1 MRKFLLLIL
10 TVLLFTA
17 CSYQDCHTVN
27 TANSDN
33 LTVEEAM
40 LHYNQNCADK
50 YTRSNIDE
58 RLPFVLGD
66 AEWLWDSAEGSSYDD
81 KSAIDIP
88 LSGGYQYV
96 VYRKQADGTYYSVHT
111 SSKVVAVQDDTTG
124 NISFYIRVSIPDS
137 DDANSSTESLNY
149 EDRASFSGLE
159 YYITIDGCP
168 AAIVKFENGEQ
179 TDGVFLGD
187 TTISKVSRLC
197 KFADLFRG
205 LCIGRVGGTSRADA
219 NIGKITGR
227 FYDAVAGCWYSYI
240 DIDGDGKADAV
251 TGDFDAVVITPN
263 QDPTEKKSNG
273 SSNGSGDGSG
283 NAGGVTGSTNVNTDF
298 NSGAGT
304 NVSVNTGLGNGAS
317 GFGGGSS
324 TNGGGNGSGNE
335 NTDGLTDEN
344 VKGIQDFLDKNA
356 ISVNPIKKGIKLM
369 PIDGIITLPTEP
381 LTPSEVKSLILE
393 RLSPTNPV
401 AKIITDMHI
410 PIYPEDSKH
419 RTKIMTTYKELG
431 SYTIYYDTII
441 YNRLTNLG
449 RMLVLFHEYMHIYLD
464 VQKQS
469 WDDHNVMIGSLEYQ
483 QGLRNLFPNMSDIFY
498 EYIQYTG
505 CKDLFNDSKETHND
519 IYKYS
524 YKYIYKW

>member
-1 MRKFLLLIL
+1 
-10 TVLLFTA
+10 
-17 CSYQDCHTVN
+17 
-27 TANSDN
+27 
-33 LTVEEAM
+33 M
-40 LHYNQNCADK
+40 LHYNQNYADK

-66 AEWLWDSAEGSSYDD
+66 AEWLWDSAEGSSYED

-124 NISFYIRVSIPDS
+124 NISFYIRVSIPDK
-137 DDANSSTESLNY
+137 DEINTSTESLNY
-149 EDRASFSGLE
+149 EQRAYFSGLE

-197 KFADLFRG
+197 KFANLFRG
-205 LCIGRVGGTSRADA
+205 LCIGRVGGASRTDV
-219 NIGKITGR
+219 NIGKVTGR

-251 TGDFDAVVITPN
+251 TGDFDAVVITPEQN
-263 QDPTEKKSNG
+263 LSANKG
-273 SSNGSGDGSG
+273 NGSGDGSG
-283 NAGGVTGSTNVNTDF
+283 NAGGVTGSTNINTDF

-335 NTDGLTDEN
+335 NSDGLTDEN
-344 VKGIQDFLDKNA
+344 ANVIQDFLDKNA

-393 RLSPTNPV
+393 RLSPTNPL
-401 AKIITDMHI
+401 AEFIKSSDIS
-410 PIYPEDSKH
+410 IYPSSETNITVNTLIADSK
-419 RTKIMTTYKELG
+419 
-431 SYTIYYDTII
+431 SQAIYYDNYY
-441 YNRLTNLG
+441 YNYLLSNAGRLLAI
-449 RMLVLFHEYMHIYLD
+449 FHEFVHFYINSDNHQL
-464 VQKQS
+464 
-469 WDDHNVMIGSLEYQ
+469 MIDCLEYQ
-483 QGLRNLFPNMSDIFY
+483 QGLRDLFPNMSEIFY
-498 EYIQYTG
+498 EYIQYVG
-505 CKDLFNDSKETHND
+505 CKGLFVETPKIHDD
-519 IYKYS
+519 IKDFS
-524 YKYIYKW
+524 REYIYK